1 MKFVLLFTILSL
13 FIVACSNTNQAGNTI
28 EKTTT
33 KSVSL
38 NDFKLPAIS
47 NEANQDLE
55 KWVDFR
61 SLIQVMVGMAPN
73 KIKNADNFTIKNP
86 DSLVTYKRLY
96 PKSSKAILKNVTI
109 DKDWR
114 KVDGINDSIFRFQKR
129 NNSELT
135 YLLWKEY
142 LLKDISYTFSIF
154 LRNMNYPTI
163 LFEVSDE
170 QKKNVSVQEL
180 KLDSV
185 FTDISSTNKKIFVLG
200 DNWKEVQLFYT
211 PKNEGY
217 YTMGLQMDENA
228 EPGNYFL
235 FYRPTLKIKWGDFSK
250 IRLESDKLVGEDTSV
265 KSSYSSIF
273 FWLKQIDDELNQLL
287 QKNEFPEKINTPSV
301 KSRFNLFNTQIKTL
315 TDNIQN
321 NPDFEA
327 SDIKKHI
334 TEIQSTFSSIIN
346 RINNAYDNSLE
357 NKMQNI
363 EKLSDTITKPAP
375 IENIESTTDNLINQN
390 KL

>member
-170 QKKNVSVQEL
+170 QKKMFPFKNL
-180 KLDSV
+180 NL
-185 FTDISSTNKKIFVLG
+185 T
-200 DNWKEVQLFYT
+200 LFLPIY
-211 PKNEGY
+211 
-217 YTMGLQMDENA
+217 
-228 EPGNYFL
+228 
-235 FYRPTLKIKWGDFSK
+235 
-250 IRLESDKLVGEDTSV
+250 
-265 KSSYSSIF
+265 
-273 FWLKQIDDELNQLL
+273 LL
-287 QKNEFPEKINTPSV
+287 Q
-301 KSRFNLFNTQIKTL
+301 
-315 TDNIQN
+315 
-321 NPDFEA
+321 
-327 SDIKKHI
+327 IKKFLCLVIIGRKFNFFTLQKTRAI
-334 TEIQSTFSSIIN
+334 TPWGYKWMRMPNREITFCST
-346 RINNAYDNSLE
+346 AL
-357 NKMQNI
+357 
-363 EKLSDTITKPAP
+363 P
-375 IENIESTTDNLINQN
+375 
-390 KL
+390 

>member
-1 MKFVLLFTILSL
+1 M
-13 FIVACSNTNQAGNTI
+13 
-28 EKTTT
+28 
-33 KSVSL
+33 
-38 NDFKLPAIS
+38 
-47 NEANQDLE
+47 
-55 KWVDFR
+55 
-61 SLIQVMVGMAPN
+61 
-73 KIKNADNFTIKNP
+73 
-86 DSLVTYKRLY
+86 
-96 PKSSKAILKNVTI
+96 
-109 DKDWR
+109 
-114 KVDGINDSIFRFQKR
+114 
-129 NNSELT
+129 
-135 YLLWKEY
+135 
-142 LLKDISYTFSIF
+142 
-154 LRNMNYPTI
+154 
-163 LFEVSDE
+163 
-170 QKKNVSVQEL
+170 
-180 KLDSV
+180 
-185 FTDISSTNKKIFVLG
+185 LG